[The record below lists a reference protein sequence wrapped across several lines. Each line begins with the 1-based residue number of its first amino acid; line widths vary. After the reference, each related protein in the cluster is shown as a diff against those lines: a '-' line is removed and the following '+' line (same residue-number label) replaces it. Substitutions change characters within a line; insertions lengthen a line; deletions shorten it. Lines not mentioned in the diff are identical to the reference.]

1 MKIEKTKEFIKE
13 YEMLLFLKY
22 DKIGKEK
29 NGSCKKNCKRSS
41 C

>member
-29 NGSCKKNCKRSS
+29 EKKWKKQA
-41 C
+41 

>member
-22 DKIGKEK
+22 DKIEKEK
-29 NGSCKKNCKRSS
+29 EKKWKKQA
-41 C
+41 